1 LKTELTLLTHTHDPV
16 SFAHVSGIY
25 RSLYIVDWRMVV
37 VEGRNVIRRVKGR
50 GIVWAGECL
59 GGYVQGECPYPGHE
73 FTGLLTENSGARAY

>member
-1 LKTELTLLTHTHDPV
+1 MKTELTLLTHTHDPV

-50 GIVWAGECL
+50 GIVWAGEC
-59 GGYVQGECPYPGHE
+59 PYPGHE
-73 FTGLLTENSGARAY
+73 VTGLLTENSGARAY

>member
-1 LKTELTLLTHTHDPV
+1 
-16 SFAHVSGIY
+16 
-25 RSLYIVDWRMVV
+25 MVV